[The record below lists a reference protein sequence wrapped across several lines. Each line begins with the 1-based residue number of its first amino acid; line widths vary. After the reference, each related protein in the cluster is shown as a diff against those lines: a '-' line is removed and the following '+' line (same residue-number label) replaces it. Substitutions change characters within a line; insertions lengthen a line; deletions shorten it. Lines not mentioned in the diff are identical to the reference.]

1 VSDVLTQARKAAAD
15 QYDQAW
21 PMRTAMGNLAREGFM
36 AGWDAAMLQVSM
48 FLQTPGADGCYC
60 THHPD
65 DPAHTKDC
73 YDLAKALIDR

>member
-21 PMRTAMGNLAREGFM
+21 PMRTTIGNLAREGFM
-36 AGWDAAMLQVSM
+36 AGWDAAMLQVGM
-48 FLQTPGADGCYC
+48 FLQTLGADGRYC

-65 DPAHTKDC
+65 DPSHTKDC
-73 YDLAKALIDR
+73 YDLAKALMDR